1 MLTVSSL
8 KNGDLSEAAVSQ
20 FSEISQVKSRMMK
33 ILETAE
39 FQNLNYSAVS
49 ELLRKSYSNPT
60 GLQVNLILHKL
71 IKSLIVITWYLS
83 NILRIYY
90 NFQDRKNFYF
100 TLRDVWHG
108 FLTKVGRESSADFS
122 KLIELSSV

>member
-60 GLQVNLILHKL
+60 GLQVSYIFIKL
-71 IKSLIVITWYLS
+71 IKPLIVIIYYK
-83 NILRIYY
+83 NIL
-90 NFQDRKNFYF
+90 
-100 TLRDVWHG
+100 
-108 FLTKVGRESSADFS
+108 
-122 KLIELSSV
+122 